1 MTMKKGVLK
10 KLMVA
15 AMFGISSLMIAP
27 SADAMMQFYR
37 PSYNDTYSVKVTDG
51 STITFART
59 GGVSF
64 TINGVPYYGSYQG
77 NTDYL
82 EMRILPAKD
91 DQTGDMVFLVTF
103 VDPNGVATDGWLF
116 AKMSDGT
123 FHDIITN
130 DPWSTFPYEV
140 DLKPSKSGAPD
151 TFSIRYTSHG
161 NPLKDYRVL
170 AVWWDA
176 DQNRWNY
183 HG

>member
-1 MTMKKGVLK
+1 MKKGVLK

-103 VDPNGVATDGWLF
+103 VDPNGGASDGWLF
-116 AKMSDGT
+116 AKMRDGT
-123 FHDIITN
+123 FYDIIKN
-130 DPWSTFPYEV
+130 DSWCESPYEV
-140 DLKPSKSGAPD
+140 DFGPSKSGDPD
-151 TFSIRYTSHG
+151 TFSIRYMNHA
-161 NPLKDYRVL
+161 NPNKYRGR
-170 AVWWDA
+170 AVWWA
-176 DQNRWNY
+176 KS
-183 HG
+183 